1 MLQFNP
7 PANVFVPI
15 NPLLQCGEQW
25 IHDHDQYEDDD
36 DDDGFHGPITFHVQL
51 PGDDNKHRLN
61 FNCRD
66 KSSGV
71 LLPSEPSVT
80 KEDTYSDGP
89 PSDPFFFEKGFYLEA
104 KTGFQVW
111 PGSRLMVEA
120 FTTCS
125 NSSSSSSSSSLMEEL
140 SHNSIGE
147 RLNILEVGAGIG
159 VVGSC
164 LAAAGGNVLITDL
177 PVLVEHGIRPNLRR
191 NDGRANGSI
200 CTVGSEDA
208 EECIRQQPC
217 PKFLLDTS
225 TATTTTTDTTTT
237 TSSFDAVQIGKG
249 WAKAAVLD
257 WFKPVEEQLAL
268 STTSDIDVIVACD
281 CIFLRKLANPLLTT
295 IAAIFEH
302 SRSNNPKKFFFT
314 FQRRNMMGLFIQLE
328 ELLGMIEERG
338 WIVECVAWRDV
349 HVEDDGVHQNY
360 LFQVTPSSANTT
372 DSLDDNVFSSHRGT
386 MNVALV
392 EEEEKE

>member
-1 MLQFNP
+1 MIQFNP
-7 PANVFVPI
+7 PANKHVPI

-25 IHDHDQYEDDD
+25 IHDHDQYEEE

-51 PGDDNKHRLN
+51 PGDDNMHRLN

-80 KEDTYSDGP
+80 KEDTFDG

-125 NSSSSSSSSSLMEEL
+125 NSSSSLMEEL

-177 PVLVEHGIRPNLRR
+177 PVLVEHGIGPNLRR
-191 NDGRANGSI
+191 NDGRAY
-200 CTVGSEDA
+200 GSEDVDEE

-225 TATTTTTDTTTT
+225 TATTY

-257 WFKPVEEQLAL
+257 WFKPVEEQLPL

-302 SRSNNPKKFFFT
+302 SRSNNHPKKFFFT

-338 WIVECVAWRDV
+338 WTVECVACRDV

-360 LFQVTPSSANTT
+360 LFQVTPSSANNT
-372 DSLDDNVFSSHRGT
+372 DSLDDNVRSYHRET

-392 EEEEKE
+392 EEEKKE